1 MKGIYLITNEIN
13 GKKYVGMSNKID
25 RRFMEHKTPKN
36 INNKTTVLCKAF
48 RKYKIENFRFEILE
62 IVDSIDL
69 LDEREV
75 FWIKELKPEYNMNEG
90 GNGNSGHQ
98 VSEETKQILRVA
110 GKLQWASKTDAEKQ
124 KIIKNLSGPRFGRKV
139 KDETKLKLRLA
150 NLGKKQSAETIL
162 KRSIK
167 LKGLAAGN
175 EYGNKAVMSY
185 KDGVFYKEYASA
197 KKAADEIGIHPSN
210 ITKCIKLTQKSAGG
224 FTWKFSNNK

>member
-98 VSEETKQILRVA
+98 VSEETRQILRVA

-124 KIIKNLSGPRFGRKV
+124 KIIKNLSGPIFGRKV

-150 NLGKKQSAETIL
+150 NLGKKQSAETKS
-162 KRSIK
+162 KRSAK
-167 LKGLAAGN
+167 LKIAAIGN
-175 EYGNKAVMSY
+175 QNGNKAVKSF
-185 KDGVFYKEYASA
+185 KDGVFLKEYLSA

-210 ITKCIKLTQKSAGG
+210 ITKCLKSDQKSAGG